1 MSAFHHDDECDD
13 ADGDLGM
20 TAAEALDDAFHRYE
34 GEAGPA
40 AAECGGCPFGLF
52 RGMSRE
58 MQPDV
63 TLHLLAAARELLLA
77 METVVRAAEQTVQRN
92 AGPPAP
98 AAEPGGATA
107 SPRPGRVR
115 HIDIA

>member
-1 MSAFHHDDECDD
+1 
-13 ADGDLGM
+13 M
-20 TAAEALDDAFHRYE
+20 TASDAFDDAFHRHE
-34 GEAGPA
+34 DEVGAP
-40 AAECGGCPFGLF
+40 AAECGACPFALF

-58 MQPDV
+58 MQPEV

-92 AGPPAP
+92 AGQPAP
-98 AAEPGGATA
+98 AAEPGSAKA